1 MLGSLLSHAIP
12 KMLGLRFSITVGP
25 FFIRVDLRNA
35 LAAPYSTEC
44 SFIAV
49 VEERKA
55 RSSESLL
62 QLGHLFFSP
71 FVNFRFG
78 TILDGSRR
86 ASSTMYGAT
95 LLYSNRW
102 RQ

>member
-1 MLGSLLSHAIP
+1 
-12 KMLGLRFSITVGP
+12 MLGLRFSITVGP

-55 RSSESLL
+55 GWSEPLL
-62 QLGHLFFSP
+62 QLGHFFFTVRKFP
-71 FVNFRFG
+71 FRDNLRWV
-78 TILDGSRR
+78 
-86 ASSTMYGAT
+86 STR
-95 LLYSNRW
+95 LLYYVRGNFVVLESVEAVRAN
-102 RQ
+102 